1 MGAYGD
7 PYLTA
12 RINRAACDD
21 KQVIFTAR
29 FTTAGAGAP
38 TIDTAK
44 TRGVVSIA
52 RTGTGITTIT
62 LPVKLKNVSIQVSQA
77 GGTTAQVPCADM
89 AEAAA
94 TATVTTVT
102 AGGST
107 AADSTGIICDVLIT
121 GTVR

>member
-7 PYLTA
+7 PNLTS
-12 RINRAACDD
+12 RLNRAAVDA
-21 KQVIFTAR
+21 KQVMFTAR

-52 RTGTGITTIT
+52 RTGTGVTTIT
-62 LPVKLKNVSIQVSQA
+62 LPVKLKNVSIHHSVA
-77 GGTTAQVPCADM
+77 GGTTAQLPQSEM

-107 AADSTGIICDVLIT
+107 PADS
-121 GTVR
+121 